1 MRKLK
6 LQVQLSIDGL
16 IAGPNGEMMDFEWN
30 WDDSLKEYVDSI
42 TQPIDTILLGRVLAE
57 GFIPYWADIAADD
70 ANPEQAAGI
79 KFTQT
84 PKVVFSRTLTDSPW
98 ERTQIANG
106 DLAEEI
112 NRLKQMP
119 GGDIMVYG
127 GGQFV
132 SSLIAASLIDEYHL
146 FINPIAFGQ
155 GISIFRSLSA
165 FQKLE
170 LENSIAFEC
179 GIVLLKYTIKG

>member
-6 LQVQLSIDGL
+6 LQVQLSLDGL

-30 WDDSLKEYVDSI
+30 WDDKLKEYVDGI
-42 TQPIDTILLGRVLAE
+42 TQPIDTILLGRKLAE
-57 GFIPYWADIAADD
+57 GFIPYWAEIAEDPTH
-70 ANPEQAAGI
+70 PEHAAGI

-84 PKVVFSRTLTDSPW
+84 PKVVFSRTLTTSPW

-106 DLAEEI
+106 ELEAEI
-112 NRLKQMP
+112 HSLKQAP

-132 SSLIAASLIDEYHL
+132 SALIASSLIDEYHL
-146 FINPIAFGQ
+146 FVNPVAFGQ
-155 GISIFRSLSA
+155 GISIFQALPQ

-179 GIVLLKYTIKG
+179 GIVLLKYTIKD